1 MRLLV
6 IGAAG
11 MLGTDL
17 LAVAR
22 AAGHETTGLDLPEI
36 DITDQDGTRDVV
48 AEHAPD
54 AVINCAAYT
63 DVDGAERDEERATEI
78 NGPGAGNVAAAAAA
92 IGAHVVQISTDYV
105 FAGTAT
111 EPWREDAPTG
121 PRTAYGRSKLAGER
135 AVTAAAPDS
144 HTIARTAWLFGP
156 HGKNF
161 VDTMLRLGAERD
173 EVSVVD
179 DQRGCP
185 TYAGHLASALV
196 DIAERRLTGIVHT
209 VGGGDCT
216 WYDLAVAAFER
227 TGTECAVRRTTTAA
241 LGLPAP
247 RPAYSVLGRT
257 REDAPVLPPWQEGLD
272 AHLAARKER
281 VA

>member
-17 LAVAR
+17 LAAAR

-36 DITDQDGTRDVV
+36 DITDPDGTRAIV
-48 AEHAPD
+48 AGHEPD

-63 DVDGAERDEERATEI
+63 NVDGAEADEETATRI
-78 NGPGAGNVAAAAAA
+78 NGPGAGNVAAAATAA
-92 IGAHVVQISTDYV
+92 GAHVVQVSTDYV
-105 FAGTAT
+105 FDGEAT

-135 AVTAAAPDS
+135 AVAHAAPGS
-144 HTIARTAWLFGP
+144 HAIVRTAWLFGP

-161 VDTMLRLGAERD
+161 VDTMLRLGGERD
-173 EVSVVD
+173 EVNVVD

-185 TYAGHLASALV
+185 TYAGHLAAALV
-196 DIAERRLTGIVHT
+196 EIAERRLNGILHT
-209 VGGGDCT
+209 AGGGECT
-216 WYDLAVAAFER
+216 WYDLATAAFER
-227 TGTECAVRRTTTAA
+227 TGTECTVNRVSTAE
-241 LGLPAP
+241 LGFAAP
-247 RPAYSVLGRT
+247 RPAYSVLAST
-257 REDAPVLPPWQEGLD
+257 RDDAPRLPPWQEGLD